1 MGGYKTMKFMNV
13 FLPRKFSAMRY
24 IEYSILLLCAI
35 IKGVLLRNC
44 DQTPLVGHVVM
55 TILTD
60 ISPPV
65 VLKDDSHTPS
75 DH

>member
-1 MGGYKTMKFMNV
+1 
-13 FLPRKFSAMRY
+13 MRY
-24 IEYSILLLCAI
+24 IEYGILLLCAI

-44 DQTPLVGHVVM
+44 DQPPLVGHVVM

-60 ISPPV
+60 TSPLV
-65 VLKDDSHTPS
+65 VLKGDSHTPL